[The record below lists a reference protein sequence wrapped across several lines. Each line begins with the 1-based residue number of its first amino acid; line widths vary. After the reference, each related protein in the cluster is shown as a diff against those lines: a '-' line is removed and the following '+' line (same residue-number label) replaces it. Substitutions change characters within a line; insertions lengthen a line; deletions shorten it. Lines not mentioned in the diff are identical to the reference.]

1 MFSCHQFSIAACSL
15 VHNLTPSF
23 CRQQYYQI
31 FFHCIT
37 WTQFLNFHYHYHSPT
52 EQLGKPIPHIIRFCY
67 GIIRLLIPKYELIG
81 LVYDQSQGDKAENIL
96 CLTPIT
102 CTKWV
107 ELEGSAHCCPRTRA
121 EGDPIWLW
129 GERVGK
135 FYIVKVVE
143 KNDPFLYLELKEIWV
158 LVSLSI
164 FYSKNISL
172 DIEIHHF
179 SITQNL
185 CIL

>member
-102 CTKWV
+102 CTK
-107 ELEGSAHCCPRTRA
+107 
-121 EGDPIWLW
+121 
-129 GERVGK
+129 
-135 FYIVKVVE
+135 
-143 KNDPFLYLELKEIWV
+143 
-158 LVSLSI
+158 
-164 FYSKNISL
+164 
-172 DIEIHHF
+172 
-179 SITQNL
+179 
-185 CIL
+185 